1 MTKSKPNINNI
12 TGVILAGG
20 LAKRMDG
27 QDKGLI
33 KINGQPMINLVI
45 EKLKPQ
51 LNHIIIN
58 ANRNIEQY
66 QTFNLPV
73 IRDIYTNDFYG
84 PLAGMLSAIKAT
96 DTDYILTV
104 PCDNPFIPEDLTV
117 RLLTALNNE
126 SADVAVVHDGNR
138 MQPVFA
144 LIKTSLADS
153 MQQFIDNGDR
163 KIELWYKLHDTVL
176 VDFSDK
182 KEISINLNTPED
194 LHNIEQKLTQK

>member
-1 MTKSKPNINNI
+1 MTKNKPNINSI

-20 LAKRMDG
+20 LAKRMNG

-33 KINGQPMINLVI
+33 HILDQPMVKLII

-51 LNHIIIN
+51 VNGIIIN

-66 QTFNLPV
+66 QKFNFPV
-73 IRDIYTNDFYG
+73 IRDLYENDYFG
-84 PLAGMLSAIKAT
+84 PLAGMLSAIRNS
-96 DTDYILTV
+96 DSDYILTV
-104 PCDNPFIPEDLTV
+104 PCDNPFIPEDLTI

-126 SADVAVVHDGNR
+126 NAEIAVVHDGKR
-138 MQPVFA
+138 IQPVFA
-144 LIKTSLADS
+144 LIKTSLAGS

-163 KIELWYKLHDTVL
+163 KIELWYKQHHTVL

-182 KEISINLNTPED
+182 KDISINLNTPEE
-194 LHNIEQKLTQK
+194 LHLIVQKLTQ